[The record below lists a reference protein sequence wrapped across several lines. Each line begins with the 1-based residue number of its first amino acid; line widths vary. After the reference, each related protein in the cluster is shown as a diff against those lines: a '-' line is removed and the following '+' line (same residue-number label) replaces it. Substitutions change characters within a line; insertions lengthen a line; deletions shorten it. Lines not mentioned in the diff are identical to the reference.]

1 MQFNGVPLEYA
12 EFVTNFRDNIESQ
25 VADESQ
31 GLTRLLAQ
39 CVGKGKDAIRIRKS
53 PCRM

>member
-1 MQFNGVPLEYA
+1 MGFRWNMRSLSR
-12 EFVTNFRDNIESQ
+12 TFRDNIESQ